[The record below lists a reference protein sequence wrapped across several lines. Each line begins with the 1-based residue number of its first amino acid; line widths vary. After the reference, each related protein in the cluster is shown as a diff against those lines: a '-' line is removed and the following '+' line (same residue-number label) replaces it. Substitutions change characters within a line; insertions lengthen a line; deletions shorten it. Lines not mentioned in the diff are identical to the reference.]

1 MKLLISVVINPHY
14 NIVDN
19 LWVDYIPVS
28 LKEYMLERY
37 EKILYKHIHLSCN
50 IYINIFFFVW
60 QELSP
65 PLHLLIFH
73 LFVISEIYPDRPVR
87 VIILYCNFQL
97 GNDYQT

>member
-50 IYINIFFFVW
+50 IYIYLCGKNC
-60 QELSP
+60 L